1 MDACVILG
9 KSEVKE
15 EINALI
21 PDKNHIATERNHNK
35 GLSLG
40 LRIIWSKFYASMYL
54 LLIRRCHVCY
64 LVILCLI
71 CNLLRGT
78 RHCSTQVWWWNYC
91 DSLLDVGA
99 EEHQQPVG
107 HRRSWNK
114 SFSNSWAD
122 NDSMHINWTSVQ
134 PPFSS
139 TSAWHIHGFTGV
151 IGRMN
156 KYLWFIN

>member
-1 MDACVILG
+1 MWWILVSHCG
-9 KSEVKE
+9 KVKE
-15 EINALI
+15 EENQC
-21 PDKNHIATERNHNK
+21 PPYRRKRQSNGEEP
-35 GLSLG
+35 SLRF
-40 LRIIWSKFYASMYL
+40 RIIWSKFYASMYL

-78 RHCSTQVWWWNYC
+78 RHCSTQVWWWTYS
-91 DSLLDVGA
+91 DSWLDVGA

-122 NDSMHINWTSVQ
+122 NDSMHINWSKLC
-134 PPFSS
+134 
-139 TSAWHIHGFTGV
+139 H
-151 IGRMN
+151 
-156 KYLWFIN
+156 